1 VIVKSRN
8 HQLHSGHAPLTTT
21 DPHTPTPSEGT
32 TLALAGC
39 LDLETLNIEHTKII
53 QPIAFNIQRS
63 FVQGLSGDALTEDAY
78 AMEGNKTK
86 SAFFQFIALDA
97 NAPGLQHWVASKPW
111 LATIEED
118 SGRIP
123 VQVASPECRK
133 IIGKK
138 LYFLGRYRLDQRDPL
153 QRSKTCVVRL
163 ATDFGISDSPG
174 VVLKLMR
181 NRGEFEMELLNRR
194 GMLDLG
200 CVIAVRGF
208 HVPEEPAELDATG
221 GAEEEKGGD
230 LSPSSGPPGVDLG
243 HNPEL
248 LSLQRPERRAADD
261 PIDTEYPYVLVMDR
275 AAQSLHGFLMT
286 QRVAGNNAESV
297 VRLFSLVAEKV
308 AELHKLVKLL
318 HFDIK
323 PRNILLMA
331 DGSVVLCDLVRG
343 SG

>member
-1 VIVKSRN
+1 M
-8 HQLHSGHAPLTTT
+8 Q
-21 DPHTPTPSEGT
+21 
-32 TLALAGC
+32 TLDVGS
-39 LDLETLNIEHTKII
+39 TKIT
-53 QPIAFNIQRS
+53 QPIAFDDQRS
-63 FVQGLSGDALTEDAY
+63 FVQGLSGNALTEDAY

-86 SAFFQFIALDA
+86 SAFFQFITLDA
-97 NAPGLQHWVASKPW
+97 NASGLQHWIASKPW
-111 LATIEED
+111 LATIEDD
-118 SGRIP
+118 SGRIA

-163 ATDFGISDSPG
+163 ATDFGMSDSPG

-181 NRGEFEMELLNRR
+181 NRSEFEMELLNRR

-208 HVPEEPAELDATG
+208 HVPEEPDELNATG
-221 GAEEEKGGD
+221 EAEEGKGED
-230 LSPSSGPPGVDLG
+230 PSPSSGPPGLNLG
-243 HNPEL
+243 HDSEL
-248 LSLQRPERRAADD
+248 LSLQRPEKRAADD

-286 QRVAGNNAESV
+286 QQVAGNNAESV

-308 AELHKLVKLL
+308 AELHTLAALL

-331 DGSVVLCDLVRG
+331 DGSIVLCDLVRG
-343 SG
+343 LG

>member
-1 VIVKSRN
+1 M
-8 HQLHSGHAPLTTT
+8 
-21 DPHTPTPSEGT
+21 
-32 TLALAGC
+32 
-39 LDLETLNIEHTKII
+39 ETLDVIGTKIV
-53 QPIAFNIQRS
+53 QPIAFNDQRAS
-63 FVQGLSGDALTEDAY
+63 MQALFGDALTEDAY

-86 SAFFQFIALDA
+86 GAFFQFIALDA
-97 NAPGLQHWVASKPW
+97 NAPTLQRWIASKPW
-111 LATIEED
+111 LASIQD

-163 ATDFGISDSPG
+163 ATDFGMSDSPG

-194 GMLDLG
+194 GMLDLS
-200 CVIAVRGF
+200 CAIAVRGF
-208 HVPEEPAELDATG
+208 HVPEGLGEPGELDG
-221 GAEEEKGGD
+221 NGAMEEEKGGD
-230 LSPSSGPPGVDLG
+230 LSPPSAPPGVDLSDA
-243 HNPEL
+243 PEL

-275 AAQSLHGFLMT
+275 AAQSLHGFLMS
-286 QRVAGNNAESV
+286 QRVAGNDAMSV
-297 VRLFSLVAEKV
+297 VQLFGLVAEKV
-308 AELHKLVKLL
+308 DELHRLASLL

-323 PRNILLMA
+323 PRNILLME
-331 DGSVVLCDLVRG
+331 DESVVLCDLVHGLGLIQYLFNKNFREKKLK
-343 SG
+343 